1 MLSMKTRLEN
11 AWMHFRLYYSWNDS
25 VRRIVLCQLPGWQ
38 SLHRVQTGTKSV
50 IPMGSH
56 LSSGFRRQEKAKF
69 GKTGREKQKTGIS
82 KSLDASG
89 GRIG

>member
-1 MLSMKTRLEN
+1 
-11 AWMHFRLYYSWNDS
+11 
-25 VRRIVLCQLPGWQ
+25 
-38 SLHRVQTGTKSV
+38 
-50 IPMGSH
+50 MGSH